1 MKQPTLRPVITLGLA
16 LCASAWLA
24 GCANGPNAHGT
35 AGGSAPGQAPNTG
48 AAASAPFTPPQ
59 VHNTTP
65 FPDLGLTNDDATEYV
80 SLGLKITY
88 QIDGQN
94 RLRYLLEGQEKMI
107 GTTHDAA
114 NDLRCTDIGGGFN
127 QRTTFFPDTGIFTH
141 GAALTG
147 VRSARGQA
155 RPLQRLRAVE
165 DGTMAVTGKPAR
177 DVEYAYMPCVGSTQV
192 RAGVRTDGY
201 LQPGDQ
207 LTLKPPGKNSKP
219 VRLTLRP
226 DVRPFVVLAYAD
238 GTSRAFV
245 PARVVLMTVDWPRRR
260 AVVQYQVT
268 FPIAPQVA
276 QAVWSGTVASGAA
289 SSPHL
294 NAFNDAMRQYLDGCP
309 APTQPMDACGVPG
322 RSMPQILRDEPLS
335 Q

>member
-1 MKQPTLRPVITLGLA
+1 MTPRQPRRITLGLA

-24 GCANGPNAHGT
+24 GCASGPT
-35 AGGSAPGQAPNTG
+35 ASSDPGRTPATGSIAQAK
-48 AAASAPFTPPQ
+48 ATPPQ
-59 VHNTTP
+59 VTNTTP
-65 FPDLGLTNDDATEYV
+65 FPNIGLTNDDTAIEYL

-88 QIDGQN
+88 QIDAKHQ
-94 RLRYLLEGQEKMI
+94 LRYLLEGQEQML
-107 GTTHDAA
+107 GTGHDVA

-147 VRSARGQA
+147 VRSAQGPT
-155 RPLQRLRAVE
+155 RPLQRLRALD

-177 DVEYAYMPCVGSTQV
+177 DVEFAYMPCVGSTQV

-219 VRLTLRP
+219 VQLTLRP
-226 DVRPFVVLAYAD
+226 DVRPFVLLDFAD
-238 GTSRAFV
+238 GTSRALV

-260 AVVQYQVT
+260 AVVQYQAT

-276 QAVWSGTVASGAA
+276 QATWSGTVAPGNA
-289 SSPHL
+289 SKPHL
-294 NAFNDAMRQYLDGCP
+294 NAFNDAMIQYLDSCP

-322 RSMPQILRDEPLS
+322 RPMPAILKDEKL
-335 Q
+335 